1 MKQMFELT
9 DSFLGVQH
17 CRDSPIARATGE
29 LSSGHLPK
37 PNPTNKCIQIPW
49 EGLDNGEYSRL
60 YLQNSTDAFGE
71 DQKQRPTKC
80 QPQALDSGLKQEAAQ
95 LQGEVGPP
103 ISCQYGALLSG
114 PGT

>member
-1 MKQMFELT
+1 MY
-9 DSFLGVQH
+9 
-17 CRDSPIARATGE
+17 
-29 LSSGHLPK
+29 
-37 PNPTNKCIQIPW
+37 PTPW
-49 EGLDNGEYSRL
+49 EGPGNGEHSRL

-80 QPQALDSGLKQEAAQ
+80 QPQALHSALNQEAAQ

-103 ISCQYGALLSG
+103 VSCQYRALLSG